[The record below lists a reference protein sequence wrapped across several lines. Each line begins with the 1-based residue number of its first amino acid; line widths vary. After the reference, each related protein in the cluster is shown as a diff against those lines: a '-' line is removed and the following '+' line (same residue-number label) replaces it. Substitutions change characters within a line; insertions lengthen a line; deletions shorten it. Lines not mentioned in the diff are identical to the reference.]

1 MTSTENWQN
10 PYIIGRSIDEPE
22 LFFGRESLFRFIE
35 DNLSNN
41 QRVIL
46 LHGQRR
52 IGKSSVLKQIP
63 KQVRLDHQFVFI
75 LLDFQDK
82 SQWSLDQIIHYFIQK
97 LAQEIFEDSEDAT
110 DRIDSAS
117 IEGLEE
123 YPNEFRKLLH
133 SIVQKLGSK
142 NLVLLLDEFDT
153 LASNNNDSIFE
164 DLFRYL
170 KTIVS
175 EEKQLFIIPVVGR
188 RLTDMPKLLK
198 LFKGAPNQKIGLLER
213 VSTQRLITK
222 PARKFL
228 EYNEGAIN
236 EIFRLSAGHPYFT
249 QAICYALFVQ
259 AREEEKSDILGT
271 DVGRAIDKAIE
282 LSEAGLDWFRQGLF
296 IRERVIFSAVAAAQE
311 NAKQSHSPPE
321 NSLNLLENHGVKIE
335 QILREQLLQ
344 AQQTL
349 SENDFLDPSGYRVT
363 VEFVR
368 RWLIKYYP
376 LRSEIWELEKLDDEA
391 NNYYEGADKWR
402 IRGDIDRE
410 LEHYNMALEL
420 NPNHF
425 NALFRLAPGHK
436 KKQRF
441 DEALQL
447 YERAYRIH
455 PQRVKEEY
463 IESLMGS
470 GDNLIQKNGFIETN
484 LSVVK
489 KLYERVLEIE
499 PYNMEAQKKLRE
511 LKDKENAQVYDS
523 NKFKAI
529 PIRHIFLTAALAV
542 PLVIG
547 IGIFWGLRTQQAP
560 DFILG
565 KSELDQL
572 ERERFSSGEQ
582 RIFGR
587 YKNTNYKDNN
597 KDDDDQFL
605 ICNKKFKIS
614 NYKEAVT
621 CFQEL
626 VNDNR
631 NDPEPLIYYNNSLA
645 RENNNNP
652 LKIAVVVP
660 ADKNSKRAKAILRG
674 VAQAQNEYNRNYYF
688 SQNSSLLEIIIANDS
703 NDDEISPK
711 VAQGIVR
718 DKNILGVI
726 GHNSSDATKAALEVY
741 EKEKLAVIS
750 STSTSIELKGDAF
763 FRTVID
769 DSVASKKL
777 AEYVKFRS
785 IEKIVIFY
793 NKESS
798 FSKSINGFF
807 DFYLTILNPDIKVKN
822 IDLKQPSFDLDKE
835 VWVAAKNQVEA
846 GALFASIG
854 TIDLAIE
861 IAKANYRLPENQR
874 LNLIAGDSFYNCDIL
889 KKGGEA
895 LKGLILSIPWFK
907 ELDTAKEFVAR
918 AKAQWGGEVGWRTAT
933 SYDATK
939 AFISAL
945 SNSGDNP
952 TRSKVLEKLKEV
964 NLPPN
969 ETSGQN
975 LKFSPERELAGQA
988 VLVEVV
994 ESQNPACSNLD
1005 FSLINKGVSSQF

>member
-1 MTSTENWQN
+1 MNMTSTENWRN
-10 PYIIGRSIDEPE
+10 PYNIGGSIDEPK
-22 LFFGRESLFRFIE
+22 LFFGRESLFRVIE
-35 DNLSNN
+35 DNLKNN
-41 QRVIL
+41 QRIIL

-63 KQVRLDHQFVFI
+63 KQVRLDNQFVFI

-82 SQWSLDQIIHYFIQK
+82 FQWSLDQIFHYIIQK
-97 LAQEIFEDSEDAT
+97 VAQEIFENSEDT
-110 DRIDSAS
+110 THSIDLVS
-117 IEGLEE
+117 IEGLEKD
-123 YPNEFRKLLH
+123 PNEFRELLH

-142 NLVLLLDEFDT
+142 NLVLLLDEFDVF
-153 LASNNNDSIFE
+153 AGNNNDSTFE
-164 DLFRYL
+164 DFFGYL

-188 RLTDMPKLLK
+188 RLDDMPKLLR
-198 LFKGAPNQKIGLLER
+198 LFKGAPKQEIGLLER
-213 VSTQRLITK
+213 VSTKRLITQ

-228 EYNEGAIN
+228 QYNEGAIN

-249 QAICYALFVQ
+249 QAICYAVFVQ
-259 AREEEKSDILGT
+259 AREEEKSEILES
-271 DVGRAIDKAIE
+271 DVGRAIEKAME
-282 LSEAGLDWFRQGLF
+282 LSEGGLDWFRGGLL
-296 IRERVIFSAVAAAQE
+296 RLERVLFSAVAAAQE
-311 NAKQSHSPPE
+311 SVKQTQSPPE
-321 NSLNLLENHGVKIE
+321 NFFNLLERYGV
-335 QILREQLLQ
+335 QIKQLLREQLLQ
-344 AQQTL
+344 AQQAL
-349 SENDFLDPSGYRVT
+349 SENDFLDPPGYKVT

-368 RWLIKYYP
+368 LWLIKYYP

-410 LEHYNMALEL
+410 LDHYNMALEL

-425 NALFRLAPGHK
+425 SALFQLVAGYK

-441 DEALQL
+441 QEASEL
-447 YERAYRIH
+447 YERVYKIH
-455 PQRVKEEY
+455 SQRGKEEY
-463 IESLMGS
+463 IELLFSYR
-470 GDNLIQKNGFIETN
+470 DHLIQENGSIETN
-484 LSVVK
+484 LSAVK
-489 KLYERVLEIE
+489 KLYETVLKIE
-499 PYNMEAQKKLRE
+499 PYNMEAQEKLKDI
-511 LKDKENAQVYDS
+511 KDKENALFSVS
-523 NKFKAI
+523 KKSKTI
-529 PIRHIFLTAALAV
+529 PIRNVFLTAALAA
-542 PLVIG
+542 PLLIG
-547 IGIFWGLRTQQAP
+547 IGIFWGLKTKQDP

-572 ERERFSSGEQ
+572 EIERFSSGEK
-582 RIFGR
+582 RIFDR
-587 YKNTNYKDNN
+587 YNNT
-597 KDDDDQFL
+597 DDDGKFI
-605 ICNKKFKIS
+605 ICNGKFKNS
-614 NYKEAVT
+614 NYKKAVS

-626 VNDNR
+626 VTSNG

-660 ADKNSKRAKAILRG
+660 ADKNSQRAKAILRG
-674 VAQAQNEYNRNYYF
+674 VAQAQNEYNKNYYF
-688 SQNSSLLEIIIANDS
+688 SGNSRLLEIIIINDS

-718 DKNILGVI
+718 YKEILGVI

-741 EKEKLAVIS
+741 KKEKLAFIS
-750 STSTSIELKGDAF
+750 STSTSRELKGDTF

-807 DFYLTILNPDIKVKN
+807 DFYLTILKPDIKVKS
-822 IDLKQPSFDLDKE
+822 IDLKQPSFDLNKE
-835 VWVAAKNQVEA
+835 VWVAANNQVEA
-846 GALFASIG
+846 GALFANIG

-861 IAKANYRLPENQR
+861 VAKANFKLPESQR
-874 LNLIAGDSFYNCDIL
+874 LKLIAGDSFYNCDIL
-889 KKGGEA
+889 DKGGEP
-895 LKGLILSIPWFK
+895 LKGLILSIPWHK
-907 ELDTAKEFVAR
+907 QLDTAKEFVAR
-918 AKAQWGGEVGWRTAT
+918 AKDQWGGEVGWRTAT

-945 SNSGDNP
+945 SNSGDDP

-964 NLPPN
+964 NVPAN
-969 ETSGQN
+969 ETSGQH
-975 LKFSPERELAGQA
+975 LKFNPEGEIAGQA

-1005 FSLINKGVSSQF
+1005 FSLIKE